1 MRHVLV
7 IIAAL
12 LAGSG
17 CTSQQ
22 VLDQAQ
28 TANAL
33 IDLRIQYDSASEA
46 LDAVIDQM
54 PTETGIQLLELQQD
68 ADKFVE
74 EVTVRWRANPDL
86 TPAYLDSIYQRGRS
100 LYVRGYNIILPIID
114 TLPPGTVTA
123 LVRLQAQAE
132 AVDAMYQ
139 QIRAQD
145 AETRRMIAAGLELA
159 TLALKVG
166 VLAL

>member
-1 MRHVLV
+1 MRHAIV

-12 LAGSG
+12 MAGVG

-22 VLDQAQ
+22 VLGNAK

-33 IDLRIQYDSASEA
+33 IDLRIQYDSASAA
-46 LDAVIDQM
+46 LDAVIDQL
-54 PTETGIQLLELQQD
+54 PTETGLQLLELQQD
-68 ADKFVE
+68 ADRFVAD
-74 EVTVRWRANPDL
+74 VTAQWRASPDL
-86 TPAYLDSIYQRGRS
+86 SPEYLDGIYRRGRA
-100 LYVRGYNIILPIID
+100 LYLRGYSIIFPIID

-132 AVDAMYQ
+132 AIDAMYQ
-139 QIRAQD
+139 QIQNQD
-145 AETRRMIAAGLELA
+145 AETRRMISAGLELA
-159 TLALKVG
+159 TLALKIG

>member
-1 MRHVLV
+1 MRIMLLLIAVLV
-7 IIAAL
+7 
-12 LAGSG
+12 GG

-22 VLDQAQ
+22 VLDNAQ

-46 LDAVIDQM
+46 LDAFIDQM
-54 PTETGIQLLELQQD
+54 PTEAGLQLLELQQD
-68 ADKFVE
+68 ADRFVA
-74 EVTVRWRANPDL
+74 EVTAAWRASPDL
-86 TPAYLDSIYQRGRS
+86 SPEYLDGIYQRGRA
-100 LYVRGYNIILPIID
+100 LYLRGYDIILPIVD

-132 AVDAMYQ
+132 RIDAMYQ
-139 QIRAQD
+139 QIKSQD

-159 TLALKVG
+159 TLALKIG

>member
-7 IIAAL
+7 IIGVL
-12 LAGSG
+12 LAVSG

-28 TANAL
+28 TANVL

-68 ADKFVE
+68 ADRFVE
-74 EVTVRWRANPDL
+74 EVTASWRANPDL
-86 TPAYLDSIYQRGRS
+86 TLEYLDGIYQRGRA
-100 LYVRGYNIILPIID
+100 LYMRGYSIIMPIID

-132 AVDAMYQ
+132 AIDAMYQ
-139 QIRAQD
+139 QIRTQD
-145 AETRRMIAAGLELA
+145 AETRRMVAAGLELA

>member
-1 MRHVLV
+1 MRVMMGFVL
-7 IIAAL
+7 AL
-12 LAGSG
+12 LAG

-22 VLDQAQ
+22 VLDNAQ

-33 IDLRIQYDSASEA
+33 IDLRIQYDSASAA
-46 LDAVIDQM
+46 LDAVIDQL
-54 PTETGIQLLELQQD
+54 PTESGLQLLELQQD
-68 ADKFVE
+68 ADRFVS
-74 EVTVRWRANPDL
+74 EVTAQWRASPDL
-86 TPAYLDSIYQRGRS
+86 SPEYLDSIYRRGRA
-100 LYVRGYNIILPIID
+100 LYLQGYNIILPIID
-114 TLPPGTVTA
+114 TLPPGTVTS

-132 AVDAMYQ
+132 AIDAMYQ
-139 QIRAQD
+139 QIQAQD